1 MLLDHNDN
9 NKPPR
14 TEISTYGIII
24 LSVFKI
30 YFSIPYLIVSFTQV
44 YDSIQ
49 VDIASGKIQDTIK
62 FDSGNLCMVT
72 GGRNTGR
79 VGTIMSR
86 ERHPGSFDI
95 VHVKDASGHTFATR
109 INYVFIIGMNDCLEG
124 IQKS

>member
-1 MLLDHNDN
+1 MYL
-9 NKPPR
+9 
-14 TEISTYGIII
+14 I
-24 LSVFKI
+24 LS
-30 YFSIPYLIVSFTQV
+30 LTQV

-95 VHVKDASGHTFATR
+95 VHVKDANGQIFATR
-109 INYVFIIGMNDCLEG
+109 INYVFIIGNIL
-124 IQKS
+124 S

>member
-1 MLLDHNDN
+1 M
-9 NKPPR
+9 
-14 TEISTYGIII
+14 
-24 LSVFKI
+24 
-30 YFSIPYLIVSFTQV
+30 

-109 INYVFIIGMNDCLEG
+109 INYVFIIGMNDCLKG

>member
-1 MLLDHNDN
+1 MYL
-9 NKPPR
+9 
-14 TEISTYGIII
+14 I
-24 LSVFKI
+24 LS
-30 YFSIPYLIVSFTQV
+30 LTQV

-95 VHVKDASGHTFATR
+95 VHVKDANGHTFATR
-109 INYVFIIGMNDCLEG
+109 INYVFIIGTRLLYTGSPSNFCFFRQRSISGQLSFLLSLLY
-124 IQKS
+124 IPCSFAIK